1 MAKNTTKV
9 SDISGIERDIAGL
22 KDQASIFQNRL
33 NTSPTALGGEGQPTD
48 LDIAN
53 QESLQRI
60 QKEIQALEN
69 KRVTAKWYGDESKDL
84 SADAPS
90 TSKGLIGSTLDFI
103 ARPLYGIV
111 GATKH
116 LVGQGKKSNSIL
128 EEIADNMLR
137 DKSTFGD
144 VLKTASA
151 PKLVSTPLGFALD
164 IALDPVNWL
173 TMGSS
178 ALIPR
183 LGMGAYKGITTGEG
197 MIKGI
202 SSAAKS
208 GVLERFSTLGKY
220 TPIFRKSEA
229 FGKLGSATLKA
240 VEGWENLRGFT
251 AADLALQK
259 GIGIG
264 KYRTPLGDI
273 IKGTANAIPGGNK
286 ILDTLWY
293 DPKIW
298 IKEMYYKD
306 VLKAKLGGNASKV
319 DITKAAKALMN
330 GESLDPIIDD
340 ITKRRLEISKGSPL
354 TKLVDIDMNSGNKLV
369 TAEEADRKIAGLSRI
384 DPNAAEIVEGAS
396 KKIVEDFDGSSLI
409 AKDGRKLGE
418 NPYITTNTEENAARV
433 AADRMGDVV
442 IPFDVLE
449 KLAKSGAMDDTG
461 IRWFD
466 NLKNRT
472 KAYEKKIHLGKN
484 EIIIRGKDIMD
495 KYEQGMAIFRSAV
508 VGSNPSSH
516 MYAMIGN
523 LSMRQLATGDI
534 SSNFLKNLKLVWN
547 VYHNKPGSAIELE
560 KLFKTI
566 DGGDDAV
573 RFFMEANKSSTRS
586 AFSEG
591 VNFLDASKNY
601 DNALNAGLI
610 PKGIDKK
617 IAEKEWKE
625 MVDELKS
632 KFGEQEFKSLEKA
645 AKRSTKVEAGT
656 SGVFKNLAET
666 GEIDPDI
673 AGGMMSTEAFGSK
686 AATKPFT
693 FVKDKA
699 KEGGWA
705 WKAMDI
711 MMNKMPSTYDTY
723 DQMAKLATFTESTVH
738 GYTENV
744 IKRLSHIVDISP
756 EELALGKYTEKIIS
770 KSGKEISTGKTLYRL
785 SPKTSFELANVM
797 YLNYNAMPA
806 AIRVMRNTPIIGS
819 PFVSFMYGMAL
830 KTGQTL
836 AYNPS
841 AFNKM
846 TFAMDEFGGDK
857 TPLEKVALKKNI
869 YSYLNKPGMYRVPFF
884 NENPIY
890 LNLTNAIP
898 YYSLGMFG
906 PTETDYGNSFREIVA
921 TITQKSPFMKDPV
934 GASIFE
940 NIILP
945 LILGDKIE
953 PQGQF
958 GQPLYPFD
966 ATPIE
971 KAAYG
976 VRSFSEA
983 FVPGVASLAGLV
995 TPASMAQY
1003 MPKYRWRVLS
1013 MAKQGKSQIGYKGK
1027 EDPVRRTVRSVAQVM
1042 GIPVQAS
1049 VDTTF
1054 TKEE

>member
-1 MAKNTTKV
+1 
-9 SDISGIERDIAGL
+9 
-22 KDQASIFQNRL
+22 
-33 NTSPTALGGEGQPTD
+33 
-48 LDIAN
+48 
-53 QESLQRI
+53 
-60 QKEIQALEN
+60 
-69 KRVTAKWYGDESKDL
+69 
-84 SADAPS
+84 
-90 TSKGLIGSTLDFI
+90 
-103 ARPLYGIV
+103 
-111 GATKH
+111 
-116 LVGQGKKSNSIL
+116 
-128 EEIADNMLR
+128 
-137 DKSTFGD
+137 
-144 VLKTASA
+144 
-151 PKLVSTPLGFALD
+151 
-164 IALDPVNWL
+164 
-173 TMGSS
+173 
-178 ALIPR
+178 
-183 LGMGAYKGITTGEG
+183 
-197 MIKGI
+197 
-202 SSAAKS
+202 
-208 GVLERFSTLGKY
+208 
-220 TPIFRKSEA
+220 
-229 FGKLGSATLKA
+229 
-240 VEGWENLRGFT
+240 
-251 AADLALQK
+251 
-259 GIGIG
+259 
-264 KYRTPLGDI
+264 
-273 IKGTANAIPGGNK
+273 
-286 ILDTLWY
+286 
-293 DPKIW
+293 
-298 IKEMYYKD
+298 
-306 VLKAKLGGNASKV
+306 
-319 DITKAAKALMN
+319 
-330 GESLDPIIDD
+330 
-340 ITKRRLEISKGSPL
+340 
-354 TKLVDIDMNSGNKLV
+354 
-369 TAEEADRKIAGLSRI
+369 
-384 DPNAAEIVEGAS
+384 
-396 KKIVEDFDGSSLI
+396 
-409 AKDGRKLGE
+409 
-418 NPYITTNTEENAARV
+418 
-433 AADRMGDVV
+433 
-442 IPFDVLE
+442 
-449 KLAKSGAMDDTG
+449 
-461 IRWFD
+461 
-466 NLKNRT
+466 
-472 KAYEKKIHLGKN
+472 
-484 EIIIRGKDIMD
+484 MD

-516 MYAMIGN
+516 MYAMMGN

-632 KFGEQEFKSLEKA
+632 KFGEQEFKSLEKT

-686 AATKPFT
+686 MATKPFT

-756 EELALGKYTEKIIS
+756 EELASGKYTEKIIS

-806 AIRVMRNTPIIGS
+806 AIRVMRNMPIIGS

-846 TFAMDEFGGDK
+846 TFAMDEFGGVK

-890 LNLTNAIP
+890 
-898 YYSLGMFG
+898 
-906 PTETDYGNSFREIVA
+906 
-921 TITQKSPFMKDPV
+921 
-934 GASIFE
+934 
-940 NIILP
+940 
-945 LILGDKIE
+945 
-953 PQGQF
+953 
-958 GQPLYPFD
+958 
-966 ATPIE
+966 
-971 KAAYG
+971 
-976 VRSFSEA
+976 
-983 FVPGVASLAGLV
+983 
-995 TPASMAQY
+995 
-1003 MPKYRWRVLS
+1003 
-1013 MAKQGKSQIGYKGK
+1013 
-1027 EDPVRRTVRSVAQVM
+1027 
-1042 GIPVQAS
+1042 
-1049 VDTTF
+1049 
-1054 TKEE
+1054 